1 MLQFEHQMADVPM
14 AQIQQPK
21 EFKMFTRRLFN
32 IFVAVALLVV
42 IGLTVR
48 EAAATTVLIST
59 AGSTKTA
66 CGDLSSI
73 YSIRTEYVD
82 ERKAWVS
89 YTEDGP
95 TGLDGGL
102 IQLLSDHRACS
113 K

>member
-48 EAAATTVLIST
+48 EVAATTVLIST
-59 AGSTKTA
+59 AGSTKMA
-66 CGDLSSI
+66 CGDLSSM
-73 YSIRTEYVD
+73 YSIRTEYVE

-95 TGLDGGL
+95 TGVDGGL
-102 IQLLSDHRACS
+102 IYLTSVARSCTR
-113 K
+113 